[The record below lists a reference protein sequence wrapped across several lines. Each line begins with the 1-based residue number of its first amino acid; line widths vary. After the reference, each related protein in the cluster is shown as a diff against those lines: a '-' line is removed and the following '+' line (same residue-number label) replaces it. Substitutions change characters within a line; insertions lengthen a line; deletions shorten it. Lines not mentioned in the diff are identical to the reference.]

1 MEIKFLHNDKTKKTQ
16 RNSLRNNLTETE
28 KILWS
33 KLKGKQLLG
42 IKFRRQY
49 SIGPYIV
56 DFFSFEKNIAI
67 EIDGDS
73 HFLNKESKNYDQQR
87 TNFLN
92 KNSIRV
98 VRFTNLE
105 IKNNLGGCLEKLYNL
120 LNS

>member
-28 KILWS
+28 KTLWS

>member
-49 SIGPYIV
+49 SIGAYIV

-73 HFLNKESKNYDQQR
+73 HLLNKESKNYDQQR